1 MYPTHVGSLLKNR
14 KPNSGSHHE
23 DTQFSTPL
31 RGAKTRRKTPRYFM
45 SESMDP
51 VHEVLANFHCHAV
64 AQFKYFA
71 SIFLELLRGFAPL
84 KGVLN

>member
-1 MYPTHVGSLLKNR
+1 
-14 KPNSGSHHE
+14 
-23 DTQFSTPL
+23 
-31 RGAKTRRKTPRYFM
+31 M

-51 VHEVLANFHCHAV
+51 AHEVPANFHCHAV

-71 SIFLELLRGFAPL
+71 SIFLELLRVFAPL